1 MYSPSRQH
9 SRVLGVLTTLLTGE
23 THFPWRE
30 QPAGGSTAFW
40 GIMEKRGCLWPPAV
54 RSIPS
59 VCPPSPSPPGRSPF
73 WQIIQGT
80 GGWQANP
87 QKWRLSERSTISR
100 FEKRKY
106 FEKSSRKLTQVGKV
120 FVGPFSSIWTPHLIC
135 TLHHLIIPAA
145 LGSLP
150 RHCTA
155 QSRCSY
161 IRALL

>member
-87 QKWRLSERSTISR
+87 QKWRLSGRMTISQV
-100 FEKRKY
+100 EKENIFWDKILGQKRTNILGKL
-106 FEKSSRKLTQVGKV
+106 KKVGSSRQSVCGSIFQCLNCS
-120 FVGPFSSIWTPHLIC
+120 PHIWT
-135 TLHHLIIPAA
+135 A
-145 LGSLP
+145 LTSFAV
-150 RHCTA
+150 CA
-155 QSRCSY
+155 
-161 IRALL
+161 I